1 MPAQG
6 ASATGRLLWTSTHAA
21 GQNRRVP
28 REVVLLLP
36 PSPEPPATAGPALL
50 AAAAAAL
57 GCAPGALAEAR
68 LRRLSFDARPRE
80 RRWRLV
86 VDVWARGEPVPA
98 APPTRPPTFAAPAP
112 GAPHVV
118 VVGSGPAGM
127 FSALDC
133 LAAGLDVTVLERGR
147 DVQTRRHALA
157 AINRGLPI
165 DPDSNYCFG
174 EGGAG
179 TYSDGKLYTRTG
191 SRAAVRGVLE
201 TLVAHGAPAEILA
214 SWRPHVG
221 SNRLPRVVQ
230 ALRET
235 LLRSGGRIR
244 FGARVEALETAAS
257 DGRRT
262 VVGVVVRDLDG
273 GSVARLP
280 CDALVLATGHSA
292 LDALEMAARAGAVL
306 APKGFAMGV
315 RIEHPQPWLDGR
327 QYGGLRDA
335 CDLPAAFYELAVQV
349 DGRGVYSFCMCPGG
363 FVVPASTDPARVVV
377 NGMSLS
383 RRDSPFANGGL
394 VVQLEPDDWCGAR
407 GAAWGWD
414 ALTGASLPDRP
425 ADDPLFGV
433 RLQHALERRA
443 AATAGGANRAP
454 SQRADRFVA
463 DDGRLVAPG
472 RSSYRPGLAAADLG
486 ALLPRG
492 LASRLRAAL
501 RAFDRR
507 LPGFAG
513 PDGQLIG
520 VETRTSSPV
529 RIARDP
535 ETMESPHV
543 AGLYPSGEGAG
554 YAGGIVSA
562 ALDGRRSAAG
572 LVRRLGVARG

>member
-1 MPAQG
+1 
-6 ASATGRLLWTSTHAA
+6 
-21 GQNRRVP
+21 VP
-28 REVVLLLP
+28 HEVVLRLP

-50 AAAAAAL
+50 AGAASAL
-57 GCAPGALAEAR
+57 GCAPEALAEAR

-86 VDVWARGEPVPA
+86 VDVWEQGESVPP
-98 APPTRPPTFAAPAP
+98 APATTPPTFAAPPP

-127 FSALDC
+127 FAALDC
-133 LAAGLDVTVLERGR
+133 LAAGLAVTVLERGR

-157 AINRGLPI
+157 AANRGLPI

-221 SNRLPRVVQ
+221 SNRLPQVVQ
-230 ALRET
+230 ALRAT
-235 LLRSGGRIR
+235 LLRSGGAIR
-244 FGARVEALETAAS
+244 FGARVEAIETALRG
-257 DGRRT
+257 GRPM
-262 VVGVVVRDLDG
+262 VGGVVVRDLGDDT
-273 GSVARLP
+273 VTP
-280 CDALVLATGHSA
+280 VTCDALVLATGHSA

-306 APKGFAMGV
+306 EPKGFAIGV
-315 RIEHPQPWLDGR
+315 RIEHPQPWLDGH
-327 QYGGLRDA
+327 QYGGLRDT
-335 CDLPAAFYELAVQV
+335 CEVPAAFYELATQV

-377 NGMSLS
+377 NGMSLA

-394 VVQLEPDDWCGAR
+394 VVQLEPDDWCAGH
-407 GAAWGWD
+407 GVAWGWE
-414 ALTGASLPDRP
+414 ALTGTALPERP

-433 RLQHALERRA
+433 RLQRALERRA
-443 AATAGGANRAP
+443 AVAAGGANRAP

-463 DDGRLVAPG
+463 GDGRPVEPA
-472 RSSYRPGLAAADLG
+472 RSSYRPGLTAADLCE
-486 ALLPRG
+486 LLPQG
-492 LASRLRAAL
+492 LATRLRTAL
-501 RAFDRR
+501 RAFDRT

-535 ETMESPHV
+535 QTMASRQL

-562 ALDGRRSAAG
+562 ALDGRHVAAAI
-572 LVRRLGVARG
+572 VRALGRPGG